1 MGYTLSLNLQ
11 IQFQDSLEKV
21 VVKTVGAIYSINYFD
36 CSMYFILV
44 KIVFF
49 GFRLSVIKS
58 VIYFKRLN

>member
-1 MGYTLSLNLQ
+1 MGYSLSLNLQ
-11 IQFQDSLEKV
+11 IQYFEKKV
-21 VVKTVGAIYSINYFD
+21 VKIKTIAAIYSINYFD